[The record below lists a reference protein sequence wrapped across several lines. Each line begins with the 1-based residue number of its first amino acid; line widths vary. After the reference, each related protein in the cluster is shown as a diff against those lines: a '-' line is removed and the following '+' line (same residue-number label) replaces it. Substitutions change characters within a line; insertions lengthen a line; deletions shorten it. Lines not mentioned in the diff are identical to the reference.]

1 MKPGEHAADPFV
13 RRARAEGWRSRA
25 VFKLEE
31 IDRRERLLR
40 RGQVCIDLGAAP
52 GAWSQYA
59 RRKVGPGGRVV
70 AADLL
75 PLEPIPGVEFIRGD
89 FREEAVLAAIVARL
103 PAGTADVL
111 LSDMAPSLSGIDAV
125 DQPRSMH
132 LAELALE
139 LAERVL
145 KGDGAALIK
154 TFQGAGFQ
162 ELVQGARRR
171 FAKVKLIKPGASR
184 ARSPEL
190 YLLAKQRV
198 LV

>member
-40 RGQVCIDLGAAP
+40 PGQVCIDLGAAP

-59 RRKVGPGGRVV
+59 KRKVGRGGTVV
-70 AADLL
+70 AADLQ
-75 PLEPIPGVEFIRGD
+75 PIEPIPGVDFVQGD
-89 FREEAVLAAIVARL
+89 FREETVLKAVVARL
-103 PAGTADVL
+103 PQGLADVV
-111 LSDMAPSLSGIDAV
+111 LSDMAPNLSGIDAV
-125 DQPRSMH
+125 DQPRSMY

-139 LAERVL
+139 LAGRVL

-162 ELVQGARRR
+162 ELVRAARQQ
-171 FAKVKLIKPGASR
+171 FAKVKLVKPGASR